1 MNAIVIYKSKTGFSR
16 GYAEWIAEALGCAT
30 VEAKEMKKADLSQY
44 DVLVYG
50 AYCHAGFIAG
60 VKPFLAAALPLKKKT
75 AVFAVGASPAENP
88 EIDEAL
94 RRNFTDEQW
103 ASLRAFYLPGGLRYE
118 KMGTLDR
125 TLMAAFR
132 AMTKKT
138 EGEDSEMYKMLCQS
152 YDLSDKKYIG
162 PLVDYCREEA

>member
-1 MNAIVIYKSKTGFSR
+1 MNAIVIYKSKTGFSK
-16 GYAEWIAEALGCAT
+16 GYAEWIAEALGCET
-30 VEAKEMKKADLSQY
+30 MEAAQMKKADLSRY

-60 VKPFLAAALPLKKKT
+60 VKSFLAAALPLKKKT
-75 AVFAVGASPAENP
+75 AVFAVGASPADNP

-94 RRNFTDEQW
+94 RRNFTDDQREY
-103 ASLRAFYLPGGLRYE
+103 LRAFYLPGGLRYE
-118 KMGTLDR
+118 KMGFMDK

-138 EGEDSEMYKMLCQS
+138 EGEDSEMYKMLCRS
-152 YDLSDKKYIG
+152 YDLSDRKYIQ
-162 PLVDYCREEA
+162 PLVEYCRGEA